1 MPVKHTISENYG
13 TYFITF
19 TCYNWLSL
27 IDKVNGY
34 DIVYNWFDHLKGK
47 GHFINGYVIMPNH
60 VHVLISFKNTLQSI
74 NTIVGNG
81 KRFMAYEII
90 KRLQENKEDAIVKQ
104 LEDGVETARKLKN
117 KQHEVWK
124 LSFDWKECK
133 SPSFINQKLVYMHNN
148 PCSKKWQLS
157 INPVSYI
164 HSSAKYYIQ
173 GDQGVYRVT
182 NFMEMEDFNLSD
194 Y

>member
-1 MPVKHTISENYG
+1 
-13 TYFITF
+13 
-19 TCYNWLSL
+19 
-27 IDKVNGY
+27 
-34 DIVYNWFDHLKGK
+34 
-47 GHFINGYVIMPNH
+47 MPNH
-60 VHVLISFKNTLQSI
+60 VHAVISFKNTLQSI

-104 LEDGVETARKLKN
+104 LQDGVEIARKLKN

-124 LSFDWKECK
+124 LSFDWKQCK
-133 SPSFINQKLVYMHNN
+133 SPSFINQKLEYMHNN
-148 PCSKKWQLS
+148 PCIKKWNLS
-157 INPVSYI
+157 VSPISYL

-173 GDQGVYRVT
+173 GDRGIYNVT
-182 NFMEMEDFNLSD
+182 NFMEMEDLNLSK